1 MNSVVSIEAM
11 RGGRSL
17 PEGTDEAASHWTNV
31 RQVTVWDPLVRVGHW
46 LLVVLFFVAYFT
58 EDDLLTLHSWA
69 GYGIGVYLTLRVIW
83 GFLGTEHARFSDFAY
98 GPVSAARY
106 LMDLLLFQARRYIG
120 HSPAGGLMVFAL
132 LAGLAVT
139 TVSGI
144 ALLAVEEN
152 AGPLAPWLGRG
163 AYLDKDMPGSISLSA
178 VARASDG
185 EEERDE
191 PHGERRDNEGAEVLE
206 EVHEFFS
213 NLTLLLVI
221 LHIAGV
227 ILASIVHRE
236 NLARAMVTGRKRAE

>member
-1 MNSVVSIEAM
+1 MPA
-11 RGGRSL
+11 GA
-17 PEGTDEAASHWTNV
+17 DETANHRTNA
-31 RQVTVWDPLVRVGHW
+31 RQVFVWDLLVRVGHW
-46 LLVVLFFVAYFT
+46 LLLVLFFVAYFT

-69 GYGIGVYLTLRVIW
+69 GYGIAVYIVLRVIW
-83 GFLGTEHARFSDFAY
+83 GFLGTEHARFADFAY
-98 GPVSAARY
+98 GPMSAARY
-106 LMDLLLFQARRYIG
+106 LMDLLLFRARRYIG
-120 HSPAGGLMVFAL
+120 HSPAGGAMVFAL
-132 LAGLAVT
+132 LACLAVT

-144 ALLAVEEN
+144 ALLALEEN

-163 AYLDKDMPGSISLSA
+163 AYLDKAMPDSISFSA

-185 EEERDE
+185 EEGRDE

-227 ILASIVHRE
+227 IWASIVHRE